1 MQVKRTESI
10 ESVQI
15 VADAD
20 RLTSRVGT
28 ALLVGLADRVGLTEA
43 LSKAMA
49 VVRRRRSRH
58 TSDSGRGWRTSDR
71 NRCPPRSWSVAPSV
85 RR

>member
-1 MQVKRTESI
+1 MQVKRTELV

-28 ALLVGLADRVGLTEA
+28 ALLVGLADRVGLTGA
-43 LSKAMA
+43 LAQAMRG
-49 VVRRRRSRH
+49 VRQRRSRH
-58 TSDSGRGWRTSDR
+58 DPGRTRVPQLVGM
-71 NRCPPRSWSVAPSV
+71 
-85 RR
+85 